1 MILVNNMSTKMK
13 NIISIKTIF
22 LISIL
27 LLTIIGFNKFSN
39 DMMESIFLENAVNDD
54 FGSSLG
60 TTLYLKDMNG
70 EIITVG
76 SVEEF
81 ERYFSKS
88 RIRLKREY
96 SFVVDFSEINKFKEK
111 QIITYILVAI
121 TNLRYLKLPIKVL
134 ILFQTIMRII

>member
-1 MILVNNMSTKMK
+1 MK

-70 EIITVG
+70 
-76 SVEEF
+76 
-81 ERYFSKS
+81 
-88 RIRLKREY
+88 
-96 SFVVDFSEINKFKEK
+96 
-111 QIITYILVAI
+111 
-121 TNLRYLKLPIKVL
+121 KLL
-134 ILFQTIMRII
+134 Q